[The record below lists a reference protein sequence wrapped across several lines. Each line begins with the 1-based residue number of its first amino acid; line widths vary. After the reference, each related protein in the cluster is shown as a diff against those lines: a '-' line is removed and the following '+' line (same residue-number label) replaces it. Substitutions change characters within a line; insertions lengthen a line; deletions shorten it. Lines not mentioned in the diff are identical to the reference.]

1 MPKRKAETFMLEEPL
16 NVDAL
21 LHLASRRQARR
32 CWPGTDVEIRRL
44 LMGYVHQAKEG
55 WIKTCWKDNETPC
68 GLTRRYSTE
77 EGRSL
82 FALPRVL
89 RAVGRSGIE
98 DIVDVDQINSHCR
111 AQLERHPGM
120 TCLRR
125 YVEDR
130 EAALREV
137 IEWAGVSRDDAKHLF
152 LRLLYGG
159 SSAKWLREQ
168 GLERLPPFVLDFEA
182 EQREITK
189 RDAEQHVRELEAV
202 ELEGASRP
210 EVRLQSYLNMAYE
223 RQKTDLMQ
231 LHAGARTLS
240 IEHDGLLL
248 HRPPGGRDDGKRRV
262 LERIKLVVP
271 EVAIK

>member
-1 MPKRKAETFMLEEPL
+1 MPKRKAETFTLEEPV

-21 LHLASRRQARR
+21 LRLASRRQARS

-44 LMGYVHQAKEG
+44 LMGFVAQAKDG
-55 WIKTCWKDNETPC
+55 WIKTCWKDNEAPC

-77 EGRSL
+77 DGRSL

-89 RAVGRSGIE
+89 RAVGRSCIH
-98 DIVDVDQINSHCR
+98 DIVDIDQENCHYR

-120 TCLRR
+120 ACLRR

-130 EAALREV
+130 EAALTEV
-137 IEWAGVSRDDAKHLF
+137 VEWAGVHRDEAKHLF
-152 LRLLYGG
+152 PRLLYGG
-159 SSAKWLREQ
+159 PSAKWLREQ
-168 GLERLPPFVLDFEA
+168 GLERLPQFVLDFES

-210 EVRLQSYLNMAYE
+210 EVRLRA
-223 RQKTDLMQ
+223 T
-231 LHAGARTLS
+231 
-240 IEHDGLLL
+240 
-248 HRPPGGRDDGKRRV
+248 
-262 LERIKLVVP
+262 
-271 EVAIK
+271 